1 MIPDVRL
8 LRAREVKVFTTIN
21 LPDQFIFLIV
31 LPLLLLLKYLKGF
44 RNTSWQYYLGAG
56 SPGLEGQLALY
67 QPKSLFSDFRP
78 TWNWWVHC
86 LHRWSYVTW
95 NIYTGKMVFLNNVLV
110 YRLQAKMVMIICH
123 GQEDAYMF
131 NDDGVR
137 RICLSSSIG
146 RLLVKDFISNDVT
159 METHQPW
166 CHCQTISACFWLA
179 KWSA

>member
-1 MIPDVRL
+1 M
-8 LRAREVKVFTTIN
+8 
-21 LPDQFIFLIV
+21 
-31 LPLLLLLKYLKGF
+31 
-44 RNTSWQYYLGAG
+44 
-56 SPGLEGQLALY
+56 
-67 QPKSLFSDFRP
+67 
-78 TWNWWVHC
+78 
-86 LHRWSYVTW
+86 TW

-159 METHQPW
+159 METHQP
-166 CHCQTISACFWLA
+166 
-179 KWSA
+179 